1 MITRSGKIFTALLL
15 EIMIMEK
22 AVQRLKDPPQAR
34 PLGEEVFHARSPKP
48 HSSPLYVFS
57 RGMTIQLLYSTPD
70 FDLRK
75 LNNFLNTGE
84 TWGQKVS
91 LLRSFEPK
99 LSLPLAQLCMEYE
112 YLVKA
117 IFGFAWAVAVVKGR

>member
-1 MITRSGKIFTALLL
+1 MPEALN
-15 EIMIMEK
+15 
-22 AVQRLKDPPQAR
+22 
-34 PLGEEVFHARSPKP
+34 P
-48 HSSPLYVFS
+48 HSGPLYVFS
-57 RGMTIQLLYSTPD
+57 RGMTIQLLYSAPD

-84 TWGQKVS
+84 RWGQKVS

-112 YLVKA
+112 YLVNA
-117 IFGFAWAVAVVKGR
+117 IFAKAWAVAVVIE

>member
-1 MITRSGKIFTALLL
+1 MITRSREIFSALLL

-22 AVQRLKDPPQAR
+22 AVQRFKDPHQAR

-70 FDLRK
+70 FDLLK
-75 LNNFLNTGE
+75 LNNSPYAG
-84 TWGQKVS
+84 
-91 LLRSFEPK
+91 
-99 LSLPLAQLCMEYE
+99 
-112 YLVKA
+112 YLEGARKQGCGP
-117 IFGFAWAVAVVKGR
+117 FGARTPVFG